1 MKRFSLIA
9 ALILSPL
16 SGVAAQEPPAEPVE
30 VMILGVY
37 HFANPGRD
45 VVNIEVDDVTTPQR
59 QAELEA
65 LSAALAEWRPTR
77 ILVERESAGPDFIDE
92 NYRIFTPAMLAEN
105 RNETVQIGYRLA
117 HRLGHENV
125 YGFDEQGG
133 EGEPDYF
140 PFGRVRQWADEHGAG
155 GRLDAIFDEVRAM
168 AEREQERQASQPIA
182 RLLIVHN
189 GPESDEMHRRT
200 YYGMLQF
207 GDGDDQP
214 GAEINAYWYLRNAKM
229 FAKLGLIAEP
239 GDRVLVIVGSGHGY
253 WLRQLARE
261 APGYDLVS
269 VMPYLERA
277 AD

>member
-1 MKRFSLIA
+1 MKRLSLIA

-16 SGVAAQEPPAEPVE
+16 SGVAAQEPAEPVE

-92 NYRIFTPAMLAEN
+92 NYRSFTPAMLAEN

-140 PFGRVRQWADEHGAG
+140 PFGRVRQWADDHGAG
-155 GRLDAIFDEVRAM
+155 ERLDAIFDEVRAM
-168 AEREQERQASQPIA
+168 AEREQERQATQSIA
-182 RLLIVHN
+182 RSLIVHN
-189 GPESDEMHRRT
+189 SPQNDEMHRRT

-207 GDGDDQP
+207 GDADDQP
-214 GAEINAYWYLRNAKM
+214 GAEINAYWYMRNAKM

-261 APGYDLVS
+261 APGYDLVP